1 MKFEN
6 LHNENLTVA
15 YNFLVL
21 QTDFIFKFFFL
32 NQ

>member
-15 YNFLVL
+15 YSFLVL
-21 QTDFIFKFFFL
+21 QTNYIFNVFF
-32 NQ
+32 